1 MLGPARLIRAGR
13 SRASVAAA
21 TVGAG
26 PDEAVAVVLV
36 VEEVGVD
43 RRVEARVVE
52 LQAEIVA
59 PLVGALGPG
68 GADLGAAHD
77 DPVGGGVP
85 FGLAGVGNDAVVPGL
100 AREGDNDRGAPVGAG

>member
-43 RRVEARVVE
+43 RSVEARVVQ
-52 LQAEIVA
+52 LKAEIVA
-59 PLVGALGPG
+59 PLDCALGPG
-68 GADLGAAHD
+68 GADPGAPHD
-77 DPVGGGVP
+77 DPVGGGALVS
-85 FGLAGVGNDAVVPGL
+85 LAGAGTDADVLGS
-100 AREGDNDRGAPVGAG
+100 ARTGDGIEWFM